1 MSTSANGGYR
11 MENGRWAN
19 TAPIAFLG
27 GEGYATNAQTGT
39 PVSRETG
46 TISATGSSPVF
57 ECGDRTTL
65 RGLVNITAIAGTSPT
80 LAFNIMTCATRG
92 GTFRQVG
99 SSVTGINATG
109 ATAFSQGGLDRFV
122 RLDYTIGGSASP
134 SLTGS
139 IDGEIV

>member
-19 TAPIAFLG
+19 TLPIAFLG
-27 GEGYATNAQTGT
+27 GEGYNTNAQTGT
-39 PVSRETG
+39 PVSKETG
-46 TISATGSSPVF
+46 TISATGSSAVF
-57 ECGDRTTL
+57 EVGDRGTL
-65 RGLVNITAIAGTSPT
+65 RAMINITAIAGTSPT
-80 LAFNIMTCATRG
+80 LAINIMTCATRG

-99 SSVTGINATG
+99 STLATINATG
-109 ATAFSQGGLDRFV
+109 ATGFSQGGLDRFV

-139 IDGEIV
+139 IDGELV